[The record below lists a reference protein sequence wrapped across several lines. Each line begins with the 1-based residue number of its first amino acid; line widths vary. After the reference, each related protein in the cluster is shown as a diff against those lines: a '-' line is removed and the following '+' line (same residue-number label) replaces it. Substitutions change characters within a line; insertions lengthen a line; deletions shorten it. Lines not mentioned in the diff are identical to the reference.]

1 MDLLNFLNNLLIYL
15 SNGVLSLFY
24 LLAKVVPAL
33 LSLACGLVLILTLDK
48 DVQGRANYKPS
59 RYSPMGFDQAGRRD
73 GSSLQGT
80 TETPRTAQVLTGIV
94 LLLWLIA
101 QTGMAAPV
109 PWIGATMWFVGMVVL
124 FVIPSHQS
132 YNMLWFVKTGLAV
145 YSILVIGS
153 RIYLAYTAQLTAE
166 QWASIIGSA
175 QTAAAVIANTRG
187 NATTI
192 ITWALWLVA
201 PLGYFSLLIQRL
213 FVNPMNLVSP
223 LSGAQDVLKRIR
235 QR

>member
-80 TETPRTAQVLTGIV
+80 TETPRTAQVLK
-94 LLLWLIA
+94 
-101 QTGMAAPV
+101 
-109 PWIGATMWFVGMVVL
+109 IGRAHV
-124 FVIPSHQS
+124 
-132 YNMLWFVKTGLAV
+132 
-145 YSILVIGS
+145 
-153 RIYLAYTAQLTAE
+153 
-166 QWASIIGSA
+166 
-175 QTAAAVIANTRG
+175 
-187 NATTI
+187 
-192 ITWALWLVA
+192 
-201 PLGYFSLLIQRL
+201 
-213 FVNPMNLVSP
+213 
-223 LSGAQDVLKRIR
+223 
-235 QR
+235 